1 MKIKERFGQE
11 RPLFSFEF
19 FPPKDDRGVD
29 ALFETV
35 ARLKALEPAFVSVT
49 YGAGGSTREKTVT
62 ITQRIKSEAGIE
74 AMAHL
79 TCVGHSRDEID
90 QLLDEYEEAGIENIM
105 ALRGDPPRGD
115 TEFVP
120 HPQGFSHAN
129 ELIAFIRQRKD
140 FCIGGAGY
148 PEVHPEA
155 PSAEEDLGNLKR
167 KIDAGADFVVTQ
179 LFFDE
184 RDYFDFVS
192 RVRSRGVV
200 TPIVPGVMP
209 ITNTAQ
215 IKRFTQMCGAHDS
228 SASTSEAGGSNR
240 RCRRCNR
247 RGGRARH
254 ATVPRA
260 APGRRA
266 GHPLLHPQ
274 PLPLHPE
281 DTRQPSG
288 SLTCVTRV
296 CVGCDEK
303 GLRRES
309 EAGLCPAHRHRLK
322 QPAPQCVPC
331 ARGNESGD
339 APLPHTPAR
348 ASASLYLR

>member
-1 MKIKERFGQE
+1 MKIRERFGQE

-29 ALFETV
+29 ALFDTV
-35 ARLKALEPAFVSVT
+35 ANLKALGPAFVSVT
-49 YGAGGSTREKTVT
+49 YGAGGSTREKTVA
-62 ITQRIKSEAGIE
+62 ITRRIKREAGIE

-79 TCVGHSRDEID
+79 TCVGHSRDEIAA
-90 QLLDEYEEAGIENIM
+90 LLDEYEEAGVENIM

-155 PSAEEDLGNLKR
+155 PSPEEDLGNLKR

-184 RDYFDFVS
+184 HDYFDFVS
-192 RVRSRGVV
+192 RARSLGIV

-215 IKRFTQMCGAHDS
+215 IKRFTQMCGATIPGPLL
-228 SASTSEAGGSNR
+228 AKLEAVTGDADAVIEVGIE
-240 RCRRCNR
+240 
-247 RGGRARH
+247 H
-254 ATVPRA
+254 ATRQCRA
-260 APGRRA
+260 LLQGGAPGIHFYTLNRS
-266 GHPLLHPQ
+266 LS
-274 PLPLHPE
+274 
-281 DTRQPSG
+281 TRKILANLQG
-288 SLTCVTRV
+288 
-296 CVGCDEK
+296 
-303 GLRRES
+303 
-309 EAGLCPAHRHRLK
+309 A
-322 QPAPQCVPC
+322 
-331 ARGNESGD
+331 
-339 APLPHTPAR
+339 
-348 ASASLYLR
+348 

>member
-1 MKIKERFGQE
+1 MKIRERFGQE

-29 ALFETV
+29 ALFDTV
-35 ARLKALEPAFVSVT
+35 ANLKALGPAFVSVT
-49 YGAGGSTREKTVT
+49 YGAGGSTREKTVA
-62 ITQRIKSEAGIE
+62 ITRRIKREAGIE

-79 TCVGHSRDEID
+79 TCVGHSRDEIAA
-90 QLLDEYEEAGIENIM
+90 LLDEYEEAGVENIM

-155 PSAEEDLGNLKR
+155 PSPEEDLGNLKR

-192 RVRSRGVV
+192 RARSLGIV

-215 IKRFTQMCGAHDS
+215 IKRFTQMCGATIPRPLL
-228 SASTSEAGGSNR
+228 AKLEAVTGDADAVIEVGIE
-240 RCRRCNR
+240 
-247 RGGRARH
+247 H
-254 ATVPRA
+254 ATRQCRA
-260 APGRRA
+260 LLQGGAPGIHFYTLNRS
-266 GHPLLHPQ
+266 LS
-274 PLPLHPE
+274 
-281 DTRQPSG
+281 TRKILANLQG
-288 SLTCVTRV
+288 
-296 CVGCDEK
+296 
-303 GLRRES
+303 
-309 EAGLCPAHRHRLK
+309 A
-322 QPAPQCVPC
+322 
-331 ARGNESGD
+331 
-339 APLPHTPAR
+339 
-348 ASASLYLR
+348 

>member
-1 MKIKERFGQE
+1 MKIRERFGQE

-29 ALFETV
+29 ALFDTV
-35 ARLKALEPAFVSVT
+35 ANLKALGPAFVSVT
-49 YGAGGSTREKTVT
+49 YGAGGSTREKTVA
-62 ITQRIKSEAGIE
+62 ITRRIKREAGIE

-79 TCVGHSRDEID
+79 TCVGHSRDEIAA
-90 QLLDEYEEAGIENIM
+90 LLDEYEEAGIENIM

-155 PSAEEDLGNLKR
+155 PSAEDDLGNLKR

-184 RDYFDFVS
+184 HDYFDFVS
-192 RVRSRGVV
+192 RARSLGIVA
-200 TPIVPGVMP
+200 PIVPGVMP

-215 IKRFTQMCGAHDS
+215 IKRFTQMCGATIP
-228 SASTSEAGGSNR
+228 APLLAKLEAVTGDADAVIEVGIE
-240 RCRRCNR
+240 
-247 RGGRARH
+247 H
-254 ATVPRA
+254 ATRQCGA
-260 APGRRA
+260 LLQGGAPGIHFYTLNRS
-266 GHPLLHPQ
+266 LS
-274 PLPLHPE
+274 
-281 DTRQPSG
+281 TRQILANLQG
-288 SLTCVTRV
+288 
-296 CVGCDEK
+296 
-303 GLRRES
+303 
-309 EAGLCPAHRHRLK
+309 A
-322 QPAPQCVPC
+322 
-331 ARGNESGD
+331 
-339 APLPHTPAR
+339 
-348 ASASLYLR
+348 

>member
-1 MKIKERFGQE
+1 MKIRERFGQE

-29 ALFETV
+29 ALFDTV
-35 ARLKALEPAFVSVT
+35 ANLKALGPAFVSVT
-49 YGAGGSTREKTVT
+49 YGAGGSTREKTVA
-62 ITQRIKSEAGIE
+62 ITQRIKREARIE

-79 TCVGHSRDEID
+79 TCVGHSRDEIGA
-90 QLLDEYEEAGIENIM
+90 LLDEYEEAGIENIM

-115 TEFVP
+115 TTFVP

-129 ELIAFIRQRKD
+129 ELIAFIRRRKD

-155 PSAEEDLGNLKR
+155 PSAEEDLANLKR

-192 RVRSRGVV
+192 RARSQGIV

-215 IKRFTQMCGAHDS
+215 IKRFTQMCGATIPAPLLAKLD
-228 SASTSEAGGSNR
+228 AVTGDADAVIEVGIE
-240 RCRRCNR
+240 
-247 RGGRARH
+247 H
-254 ATVPRA
+254 ATRQCRA
-260 APGRRA
+260 LLQGGAPGIHFYTLNRS
-266 GHPLLHPQ
+266 LS
-274 PLPLHPE
+274 
-281 DTRQPSG
+281 TRKI
-288 SLTCVTRV
+288 LANL
-296 CVGCDEK
+296 K
-303 GLRRES
+303 G
-309 EAGLCPAHRHRLK
+309 A
-322 QPAPQCVPC
+322 
-331 ARGNESGD
+331 
-339 APLPHTPAR
+339 
-348 ASASLYLR
+348 